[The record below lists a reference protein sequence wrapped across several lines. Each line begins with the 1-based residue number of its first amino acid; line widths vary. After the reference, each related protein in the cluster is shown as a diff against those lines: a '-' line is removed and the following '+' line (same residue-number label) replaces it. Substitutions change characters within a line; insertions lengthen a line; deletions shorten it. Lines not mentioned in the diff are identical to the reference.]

1 MICPRCADE
10 QIEVMAK
17 SPVKDV
23 WTVYQ
28 CQHCLYTWRDT
39 EPLRRTSREHYPEA
53 FRMTQKDIDDA
64 PMVPSIPPLLV
75 ESGVGKALANMLQ
88 MIDLPLLP
96 AAFIISLALRASQG
110 SATVAILTTGGL
122 LSEAVMGLN
131 PIQCVLVTLAACFG
145 GLGASHIN
153 DSGFWIV
160 TKYLGLSVADGLK
173 TWTVLTTILG
183 FTGFL
188 ITWCVWAVI

>member
-10 QIEVMAK
+10 QIDVMAK

-64 PMVPSIPPLLV
+64 PMVPSIPPLLA
-75 ESGVGKALANMLQ
+75 EGKRS
-88 MIDLPLLP
+88 IK
-96 AAFIISLALRASQG
+96 R
-110 SATVAILTTGGL
+110 
-122 LSEAVMGLN
+122 SEAHR
-131 PIQCVLVTLAACFG
+131 T
-145 GLGASHIN
+145 
-153 DSGFWIV
+153 
-160 TKYLGLSVADGLK
+160 
-173 TWTVLTTILG
+173 
-183 FTGFL
+183 FL
-188 ITWCVWAVI
+188 LRSNYRPYAPAN